1 MKRKIFISTLIC
13 LIILVM
19 STNVHALKLVLD
31 AGHGGKDSGAIYN
44 GVYEKNINLRIA
56 LNLRDYLND
65 YENVEVILTRDND
78 TFADIFDKAMVARI
92 NSADLFIS
100 LHTNDTT
107 GIGYGA
113 EAFVSANNSLP
124 KYNEQTTVLANKI
137 LQNLSALGLANRG
150 VKTKQINTENGD
162 FYYRNP
168 DGTTADADW
177 YGIIRYAMRGCK
189 MDYGEITY
197 GQYNDIRDGSGV
209 PTILIEHCFING
221 DFEYVN
227 SEEDLRKLAEAD
239 GKAIVDYYGLN
250 KKSVDTNINLSANS
264 TNINSGDKVTVNV
277 NSSTALGAYEVS
289 IVDDGGLNF
298 ITSSGQEGS
307 GGQLIT
313 GSSISGVNDLA
324 TFTFEA
330 PDTTLDKTYN
340 IKIKVSKMETPNN
353 NPVFEKEATITINA
367 KGKEAK
373 TKFVGEID
381 NEELPNT
388 GLGFLLS
395 NKSDILDGS
404 DFMSLYAGSNIRK
417 NGVEITEN
425 TKFVTGDII
434 NVDGTD
440 YTVIIYGDGNKD
452 GKISILDT
460 STVIS
465 AIRGKKQLDD
475 VQKIALDVTKEG
487 KISVLD
493 STKIINVIRGKSEF
507 LSLLN

>member
-1 MKRKIFISTLIC
+1 MKRKIFISALIC

-31 AGHGGKDSGAIYN
+31 AGHGGSDSGAIYN

-78 TFADIFDKAMVARI
+78 TFADVFDKAMVARI

-113 EAFVSANNSLP
+113 EAFVSANTSLP
-124 KYNEQTTVLANKI
+124 KYNEQTTALANKI

-150 VKTKQINTENGD
+150 VKTKQIRTENGD

-209 PTILIEHCFING
+209 PTILVEHCFING

-227 SEEDLRKLAEAD
+227 SEEDLKKLAEAD
-239 GKAIVDYYGLN
+239 GKAIVDYYGLK
-250 KKSVDTNINLSANS
+250 KKSVDTNINLTANN
-264 TNINSGDKVTVNV
+264 TNINSGEQVTINV

-298 ITSSGQEGS
+298 VTSTGQEGS

-313 GSSISGVNDLA
+313 GASTSGVNDLA
-324 TFTFEA
+324 SFTFEA

-340 IKIKVSKMETPNN
+340 VKIKVSKMETPNN
-353 NPVFEKEATITINA
+353 NPVYDKEANISINV
-367 KGKEAK
+367 KGKEAN
-373 TKFVGEID
+373 TQFVGEIE
-381 NEELPNT
+381 NEKLPNT
-388 GLGFLLS
+388 GLGFLLGD
-395 NKSDILDGS
+395 KFDILDGS
-404 DFMSLYAGSNIRK
+404 DLKSLYENSVIKKDGL
-417 NGVEITEN
+417 EIEEN
-425 TKFVTGDII
+425 TKLVTGDII
-434 NVDGTD
+434 NIDGAN
-440 YTVIIYGDGNKD
+440 YTVIIYGDASGD

-460 STVIS
+460 STIIS
-465 AIRGKKQLDD
+465 SIRGKNELNEA
-475 VQKIALDVTKEG
+475 QKIALDVTRDS
-487 KISVLD
+487 KISILD
-493 STKIINVIRGKSEF
+493 STKLINIIRGEIEY
-507 LSLLN
+507 LSLLK

>member
-250 KKSVDTNINLSANS
+250 KKSVDTNINLSANN

-425 TKFVTGDII
+425 TKFLTGDII